1 MDRETR
7 GDELS
12 IPFGRTPE
20 GFGRQLLFLLVLI
33 SWPVT
38 AFLMWQQLW
47 TLPDPEIL
55 RLPRMVRPPTMQ
67 AFTREAIIAAGE
79 VLVIATLVWPR
90 RRFYAT
96 RLLVAA
102 AALPIWFLIT
112 VPRGLT
118 TVDQVHR
125 RVVAALILLLWI
137 SLVMLVVWRI
147 ARRLGRTDE

>member
-1 MDRETR
+1 MDR
-7 GDELS
+7 DEPGNDLS
-12 IPFGRTPE
+12 SGFGRTPE

-47 TLPDPEIL
+47 MLPDAEIL

-67 AFTREAIIAAGE
+67 AFTRETVIAAGE
-79 VLVIATLVWPR
+79 VLVIAALVWPR
-90 RRFYAT
+90 RRLYAT

-102 AALPIWFLIT
+102 AALPVWFLVT

-125 RVVAALILLLWI
+125 RAVAALILLLWI
-137 SLVMLVVWRI
+137 SLVTLIVWRI
-147 ARRLGRTDE
+147 ARRLGRAAD